1 MIREWKYF
9 SCIYPMEKKIGGGGG
24 VTKFAHC
31 AYFFACFEI
40 SNITETILK
49 VLNKLFKHLFR
60 ACFTE
65 WFAQLKS

>member
-1 MIREWKYF
+1 MRMEVFFFYL
-9 SCIYPMEKKIGGGGG
+9 SYGGENLGEKKVI
-24 VTKFAHC
+24 KFAHW
-31 AYFFACFEI
+31 AYFFAYFEI

-65 WFAQLKS
+65 WFA

>member
-1 MIREWKYF
+1 
-9 SCIYPMEKKIGGGGG
+9 MEVFFLYLSYGEENWGRGG